1 MSNASDPCQ
10 RYFQK
15 LGNKGFWGIEAERTK
30 NKNRHFGG
38 ENSPFCTPSEK
49 KMRRENANRDRFG
62 EFSVVRVRIGT
73 ARWALGTAAGEVWD
87 WEV

>member
-15 LGNKGFWGIEAERTK
+15 LVNKGFLGIEAERAK

-38 ENSPFCTPSEK
+38 ENAPFCALLE
-49 KMRRENANRDRFG
+49 RE
-62 EFSVVRVRIGT
+62 
-73 ARWALGTAAGEVWD
+73 AR
-87 WEV
+87 